1 MSVEPPQPPPPSN
14 YGGAGRPALP
24 NPLISYWKRVVLEK
38 YADFTGRARRSEY
51 WWFTLANIVAMVI
64 LILLVA
70 VADIFWVLYA
80 IYGLAL
86 IVPSIAVTVRRLHDT
101 DKSGWWIL
109 IALVPFV
116 GGLIL
121 LVFLCIDST
130 PRGPNQFGPSEK
142 YA

>member
-1 MSVEPPQPPPPSN
+1 MTDVPPPPPSN
-14 YGGAGRPALP
+14 YGGAGQPALP

-51 WWFTLANIVAMVI
+51 WWFTLANIIALFVLVV
-64 LILLVA
+64 LIT
-70 VADIFWVLYA
+70 VADIFWVLYV

-86 IVPSIAVTVRRLHDT
+86 IIPSIAVTIRRLHDT

-116 GGLIL
+116 GGIIL
-121 LVFLCIDST
+121 LVFMCIDST
-130 PRGPNQFGPSEK
+130 RGTNQWGPSEK